1 MNHHIL
7 MNSQL
12 TFQEILSM
20 PITEYRELY
29 YSLTNWGNFM
39 RGDKLNLQSME
50 DQQNQVKWEFEQC
63 ENNKLNWTKE
73 NG

>member
-12 TFQEILSM
+12 TLQEILSM

-29 YSLTNWGNFM
+29 YSLTSWGNFM

-50 DQQNQVKWEFEQC
+50 DQQSQVRWEFEQC
-63 ENNKLNWTKE
+63 EKNKLNWTKD